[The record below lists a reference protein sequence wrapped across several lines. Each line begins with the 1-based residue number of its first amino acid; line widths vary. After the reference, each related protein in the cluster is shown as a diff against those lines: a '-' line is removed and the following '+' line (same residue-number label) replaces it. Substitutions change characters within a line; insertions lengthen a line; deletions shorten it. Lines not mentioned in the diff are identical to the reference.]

1 MTPTPPKRPSPSPRP
16 SPRAGFGQQVQIA
29 FRHDASALFVALAVA
44 INADFFWPML
54 AVSAAFV
61 AVNVAITALFKTK
74 APSAFDTLLFVAV
87 NGGFLAAVPLLIE
100 KNAPFWLMGIYAIA
114 KAMGLWRQQ
123 QVGQFV
129 INSTVLVIA
138 AATPY
143 AYFNIKDE
151 GLLTGVLVLGF
162 LIVLWVDQLRR
173 NHFIRSKAM
182 KSAFATEHA
191 YDGIIELN
199 LMGKVVGANPAAA
212 QICTASG
219 RPQSLYGRSF
229 MSLLSLKTKTQTIA
243 TLKRL
248 FGDEQGLTSA
258 VHKQVRGIETLSLQP
273 DAEGGRLPLTVACR
287 FRLHVDPV
295 SLRRTVIVYIQNNES
310 LDALKKDNEKQ
321 HLKIIS
327 LSKLASIGE
336 TAEGISDELHK
347 QLTMTQSRMLK
358 LGKII
363 TSEEFSQKKAAEAT
377 LQGIAS
383 NLSYA
388 IKAVQVF
395 SKNRTSQPYSYE
407 NLSGWLRDVIDTGSF
422 HLRHKNLEVIYDE
435 ADTDLS
441 IKQVFCQKDRL
452 TQGFLQVFRM
462 LAEQVIES
470 SSCHILLATRM
481 AGKDLWI
488 SFSIIESPGQPMG
501 TLGMA
506 NEASLDLAREVIED
520 HSGTIQCNGQ
530 SLKDIVTIR
539 LPVADK
545 LEEDEVGSENR
556 FGGDA
561 GADAEPSTAVHPP
574 KNAA

>member
-1 MTPTPPKRPSPSPRP
+1 MAPT
-16 SPRAGFGQQVQIA
+16 FEQQLRLSLRQDAPA
-29 FRHDASALFVALAVA
+29 FMVALAVA

-54 AVSAAFV
+54 AVSCAFV
-61 AVNVAITALFKTK
+61 LVNVVMTALFKSK
-74 APSAFDTLLFVAV
+74 PPSSFDSLIFVGVCAV
-87 NGGFLAAVPLLIE
+87 FLIFVPLAME

-114 KAMGLWRQQ
+114 KAMSLWRQQ
-123 QVGQFV
+123 QVGQFT

-162 LIVLWVDQLRR
+162 LIMLWMEQMRR
-173 NHFIRSKAM
+173 NHFIRSTAM
-182 KSAFATEHA
+182 KNAFAAEHA
-191 YDGIIELN
+191 HDGIIELN
-199 LMGKVVGANPAAA
+199 LQGKVMGANPAAA
-212 QICTASG
+212 QICATSG
-219 RPQSLYGRSF
+219 KAQSLYGRSF
-229 MSLLSLKTKTQTIA
+229 MSLLSLKTKTQTIEV
-243 TLKRL
+243 LKRL
-248 FGDEQGLTSA
+248 FGDEQGLTSQ
-258 VHKQVRGIETLSLQP
+258 VHKQLRSIETLSLQP
-273 DAEGGRLPLTVACR
+273 DAESGRQPITVACR

-295 SLRRTVIVYIQNNES
+295 SMRRTVIVYLQNNES

-347 QLTMTQSRMLK
+347 QLTMTQSRMIK
-358 LGKII
+358 LNKII
-363 TSEEFSQKKAAEAT
+363 GSEEFSQKSDAEAT

-407 NLSGWLRDVIDTGSF
+407 TLSDWLRDVIDTGSF

-435 ADTDLS
+435 AESDLS

-452 TQGFLQVFRM
+452 TQGFLQVFRL

-488 SFSIIESPGQPMG
+488 SFSIIEPPGQPMG
-501 TLGMA
+501 TIGMLT
-506 NEASLDLAREVIED
+506 EASLEQAREVIED

-539 LPVADK
+539 LPVADR
-545 LEEDEVGSENR
+545 LEEDDDSV
-556 FGGDA
+556 A
-561 GADAEPSTAVHPP
+561 PSPLGTA